1 MPCRNVPRRSE
12 LSTRDTVDPSDQL
25 MRSYPALHAAC
36 TTFYVVVDT
45 EFVNMQIMLD
55 SLGGSLVTGFSG
67 T

>member
-1 MPCRNVPRRSE
+1 MRN
-12 LSTRDTVDPSDQL
+12 
-25 MRSYPALHAAC
+25 YPATHAAC
-36 TTFYVVVDT
+36 TTFCVVVDT